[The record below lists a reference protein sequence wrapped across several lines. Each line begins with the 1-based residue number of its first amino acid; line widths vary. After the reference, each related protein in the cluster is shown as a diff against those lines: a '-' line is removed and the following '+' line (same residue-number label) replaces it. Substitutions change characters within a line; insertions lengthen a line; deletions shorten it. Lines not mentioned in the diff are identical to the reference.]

1 MRKRRNGL
9 NFNRRRKKFNLPL
22 FKEILSYIVEC
33 AVVIGIAYTLVSF
46 FGLRTSV
53 VGNAMADTLV
63 NDEQI
68 FVNRFVYIV
77 SSPKPGDVVVFLP
90 NGNKKSHYYVRRVI
104 AGPGDKVK
112 ISDGAVYVN
121 GQLYDEKTAV
131 ASIEEPGIAADEIKL
146 GDDEYFVLGDN
157 RNSSEDSRLAN
168 IGNVKKEYIIGKAWS
183 HFRSF
188 GNMGTIH

>member
-90 NGNKKSHYYVRRVI
+90 NGNKKS
-104 AGPGDKVK
+104 
-112 ISDGAVYVN
+112 
-121 GQLYDEKTAV
+121 Q
-131 ASIEEPGIAADEIKL
+131 
-146 GDDEYFVLGDN
+146 
-157 RNSSEDSRLAN
+157 
-168 IGNVKKEYIIGKAWS
+168 
-183 HFRSF
+183 
-188 GNMGTIH
+188 

>member
-9 NFNRRRKKFNLPL
+9 NFSRRRKKFNLPL
-22 FKEILSYIVEC
+22 FKEILSYIIEC

-53 VGNAMADTLV
+53 VGNAMTDTLV

-104 AGPGDKVK
+104 AGPGDRVK

-121 GQLYDEKTAV
+121 GELYNEKTTV
-131 ASIEEPGIAADEIKL
+131 ASIEDPGIAADEIKL
-146 GDDEYFVLGDN
+146 GDEEYFVLGDN
-157 RNSSEDSRLAN
+157 RNNSEDSRLAN
-168 IGNVKKEYIIGKAWS
+168 IGNVKKEYIIGKAWF
-183 HFRSF
+183 HFQSI
-188 GNMGTIH
+188 GNMGMIH